1 MLDVDNFLHYISNI
15 AVDLLRKQSMY
26 ISAFLPM
33 IQWRWYKSESR
44 DSFKIDIETINW
56 TIRIGIEII
65 Q

>member
-33 IQWRWYKSESR
+33 IQ
-44 DSFKIDIETINW
+44 
-56 TIRIGIEII
+56 
-65 Q
+65 